1 MDSQNKES
9 TNLLDSPEI
18 CKESMYLIECTL
30 ASSLTEIS
38 PETQKYMDELAES
51 AQKYFGDT
59 KLWSEKNSKLKN
71 EKTIVSQTNVE
82 KK

>member
-18 CKESMYLIECTL
+18 CRESMYSIECTL

-59 KLWSEKNSKLKN
+59 KLWSEKTQN
-71 EKTIVSQTNVE
+71 
-82 KK
+82 